1 MAERPDDRQIRWRW
15 PVATLLAGVAAYLVS
30 LLLARAPR
38 LAEAYATTLG
48 PALSRPL
55 SRLTGLVPFS
65 VADVLIT
72 GYVLWLATGAC
83 LAVRSVV
90 RGRRRWRN
98 ALAGGVRRVARDT
111 GMLIVLFY
119 VLWGWNYA
127 RPSFAER
134 AGWPAW
140 SEIGAQELI
149 ALTEA
154 ATRAANQ
161 AYLDLHGR
169 DDAGRPTN
177 FADDAI
183 RIDTALAEGWSRAA
197 ALPGLSTR
205 FREPYGPVK
214 QPLASVVLVRLGVV
228 GIYVPF
234 TAEANILRGMPAVSA
249 PAAMAHE
256 QAHQRGVT
264 GEGDASFI
272 GFVAAALAPG
282 KLGRYSAAVWAQGRL
297 AGALARADRDAY
309 RRLRE
314 ARLPGVR
321 RDLDDLAAFMS
332 RATVLGQR
340 LQTAVNDRY
349 LRANRVPGGV
359 ENYGLSTRLLILYAR
374 QNGGVIL
381 PARP

>member
-1 MAERPDDRQIRWRW
+1 MRWRA
-15 PVATLLAGVAAYLVS
+15 PVVALLAGAAAYIVS

-38 LAEAYATTLG
+38 IAEAYATTVG

-65 VADVLIT
+65 VADVLVT
-72 GYVLWLATGAC
+72 GYALWLAAVTF

-90 RGRRRWRN
+90 RRRRGWRN
-98 ALAGGVRRVARDT
+98 ALAGGARRITRDAGT
-111 GMLIVLFY
+111 LMVLFY

-134 AGWPAW
+134 AGWPEW
-140 SEIGAQELI
+140 SGIEAQELI

-154 ATRAANQ
+154 ATAAANE

-169 DDAGRPTN
+169 DDAGRPTR
-177 FADDAI
+177 FADDTVAV
-183 RIDTALAEGWSRAA
+183 DSALEEGWSRAS
-197 ALPGLSTR
+197 ALSGMDVR
-205 FREPYGPVK
+205 FRDRYGPVK
-214 QPLASVVLVRLGVV
+214 QPIASIVLVRLGIV

-234 TAEANILRGMPAVSA
+234 TAEANILRGMPAVGA

-282 KLGRYSAAVWAQGRL
+282 KLGRYSAAVWAQRQL
-297 AGALARADRDAY
+297 SGALARQDRAAY
-309 RRLRE
+309 RRLRD
-314 ARLPGVR
+314 AWLPGVR

-332 RATVLGQR
+332 RATVLGMR
-340 LQTAVNDRY
+340 LQTAVNDRF

-359 ENYGLSTRLLILYAR
+359 ENYGLSTRLLITYVR

-381 PARP
+381 PGRP